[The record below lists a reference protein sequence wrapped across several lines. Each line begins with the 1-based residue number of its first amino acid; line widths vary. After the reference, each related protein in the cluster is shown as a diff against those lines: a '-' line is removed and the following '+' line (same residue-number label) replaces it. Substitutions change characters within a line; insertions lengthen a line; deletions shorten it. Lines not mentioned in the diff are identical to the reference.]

1 MKQLAGACDNAKD
14 MTILWA
20 ILLIAVSFICLLTVL
35 LTLPGTWLML
45 AATALVAWLRWDQG
59 MISPWTLAVLLVLAI
74 AGELLEMVASSAG
87 AMRAGASRW
96 GSLGAL
102 VGGIVGAVAGTFL
115 IPVPLFGSLIGA
127 CAGAAGGA
135 VLLELSRGRPADQSA
150 RAGVGA
156 GLGRLAAVAIKFGIG
171 LVMWVIIAVAALVP

>member
-1 MKQLAGACDNAKD
+1 

-20 ILLIAVSFICLLTVL
+20 ILLIAVSFLCLLTVL

-45 AATALVAWLRWDQG
+45 GATALVAWLRWDEG
-59 MISPWTLAVLLVLAI
+59 MISPWTLAALLALAI
-74 AGELLEMVASSAG
+74 AGEFLETLSSSAG
-87 AMRAGASRW
+87 ARRAGASRW

-102 VGGIVGAVAGTFL
+102 AGGIVGAVAGTFV

-135 VLLELSRGRPADQSA
+135 VLLELSTGRPADQSA

-156 GLGRLAAVAIKFGIG
+156 GVGRLAAVAIKFGIG
-171 LVMWVIIAVAALVP
+171 VVMWVIIAVAALAP